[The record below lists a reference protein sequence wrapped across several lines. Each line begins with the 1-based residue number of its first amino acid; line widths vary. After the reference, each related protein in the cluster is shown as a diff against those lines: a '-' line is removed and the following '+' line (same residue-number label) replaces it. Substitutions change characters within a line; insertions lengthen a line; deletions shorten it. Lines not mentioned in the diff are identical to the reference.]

1 MNVVPYRTRQD
12 KMPPV
17 AARKEAWQRIIEP
30 TLELLKPSAVVTLG
44 KKAGLVVEMLY
55 SGERYL
61 YCVPRTIGD
70 SWVSEDALVV
80 HRKMRNDLV

>member
-1 MNVVPYRTRQD
+1 M
-12 KMPPV
+12 
-17 AARKEAWQRIIEP
+17 
-30 TLELLKPSAVVTLG
+30 VTLG